1 LSWRDSEKSFVSA
14 IEKARKNKLVLWI

>member
-14 IEKARKNKLVLWI
+14 IEKARKNKLVLWV